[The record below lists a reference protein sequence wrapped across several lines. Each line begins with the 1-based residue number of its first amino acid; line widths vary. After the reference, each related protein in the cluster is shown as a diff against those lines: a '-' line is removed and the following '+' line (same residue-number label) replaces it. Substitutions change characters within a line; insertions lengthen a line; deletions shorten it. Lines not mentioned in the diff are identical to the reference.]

1 MFCNCGVTIG
11 EKNNNEILLPKTE
24 FPISKAEKLE
34 VNLNF
39 LIILIKKN
47 QSLVRKKLKI
57 IFLKD

>member
-1 MFCNCGVTIG
+1 MFCNCSVTIG

-47 QSLVRKKLKI
+47 QSLGRKML
-57 IFLKD
+57 